1 METAL
6 GMLSHFFDLIL
17 ERGKHRL
24 NCRPVRRIL
33 LLCGRQL
40 EEVWSILRWHVKM
53 MLTCGPSMVATVY
66 CHANMAV
73 NSGVWLEQSY
83 RLKVK
88 LGLLTLFRKKNVCD
102 WCVVVVKTGIF
113 ATVNHNIYT
122 PYTPVSQRQMTKSIS
137 AFCITNDGKPIV
149 RWTGGF
155 VCLCVLIRLQT
166 YDSVLTLP
174 VLFIKVIR

>member
-1 METAL
+1 MGTAL

-24 NCRPVRRIL
+24 NCRPVRHVL

-40 EEVWSILRWHVKM
+40 EEVWSILQWHGKM
-53 MLTCGPSMVATVY
+53 MLTCGPSCKHGSKQWCVL
-66 CHANMAV
+66 C
-73 NSGVWLEQSY
+73 SSSWLGQRSY

-88 LGLLTLFRKKNVCD
+88 LGLLTLFRKSKVCE

-122 PYTPVSQRQMTKSIS
+122 PYTPVSQRQIRINICFLHHKWWEADCEMNRRL
-137 AFCITNDGKPIV
+137 CV
-149 RWTGGF
+149 F
-155 VCLCVLIRLQT
+155 VCS
-166 YDSVLTLP
+166 Y
-174 VLFIKVIR
+174 